1 MSMTPDYGEPW
12 KEKAYNYTVGDTGD
26 IDGVIEIRTREELK
40 VADTW
45 NPSDEKEAFFSR
57 AITCVNACA
66 GMADPAAEI
75 EAMREALREAHDVF
89 VNLSEYWNK
98 DQNENAMADACWHTV
113 ETSYDALAKLEPFIP
128 DATPTK
134 P

>member
-1 MSMTPDYGEPW
+1 MTPDYGEPW

-26 IDGVIEIRTREELK
+26 VDGVIEIRTREELK

-45 NPSDEKEAFFSR
+45 NPSDENEALFSR

-75 EAMREALREAHDVF
+75 ESMREAIREAASH
-89 VNLSEYWNK
+89 LSGFLGFHSDDLSL
-98 DQNENAMADACWHTV
+98 DQVKALSAT
-113 ETSYDALAKLEPFIP
+113 LAKLKLFIP
-128 DATPTK
+128 DASPPK

>member
-26 IDGVIEIRTREELK
+26 VEGVIEIRTREELR
-40 VADTW
+40 VTYAW
-45 NPSDEKEAFFSR
+45 NPSDENEALFSR
-57 AITCVNACA
+57 AVACVNACA

-75 EAMREALREAHDVF
+75 EAMREAIQEGHDALDTCIEFIQDAHIIEAQWDWEPV
-89 VNLSEYWNK
+89 K
-98 DQNENAMADACWHTV
+98 KANAT
-113 ETSYDALAKLEPFIP
+113 LAKLQPFLP
-128 DATPTK
+128 DATPPK